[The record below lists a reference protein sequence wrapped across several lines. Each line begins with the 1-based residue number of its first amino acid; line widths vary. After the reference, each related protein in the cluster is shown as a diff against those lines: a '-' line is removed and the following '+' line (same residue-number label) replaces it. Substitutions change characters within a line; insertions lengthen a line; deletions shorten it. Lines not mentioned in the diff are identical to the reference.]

1 MRSAGDQH
9 ATLPFEER
17 GRKGCGTS
25 RRTALPPSRDALNR
39 RAASY
44 DLPIQLFVLPDR
56 SHSKAEPHSHRTDR
70 AASGSR
76 RQGHPQDLYTVLQ
89 LRQGRRRGAMT
100 FAVKIK
106 KWHAVASWTWNA
118 GQRPPCSLFLGCLP
132 GPGCLAH
139 HHQI

>member
-70 AASGSR
+70 AASGS
-76 RQGHPQDLYTVLQ
+76 Q
-89 LRQGRRRGAMT
+89 A
-100 FAVKIK
+100 
-106 KWHAVASWTWNA
+106 
-118 GQRPPCSLFLGCLP
+118 P
-132 GPGCLAH
+132 GPPTGSVHCVTTAAGAAAGRH
-139 HHQI
+139 DVCGQNQEVACRR